1 MAKNKAAEAAASGDA
16 GSGVG
21 TRLKLDPNNANR
33 HTTESLTAVQLSVAR
48 LGAGRSIVADSSG
61 TVIGGEATLK
71 AAQQLGLPLR
81 EVRTNGEELVVVI
94 REDLAPDDPRRTA
107 LAIADNQTAKLSDFD
122 EEVLAQQLRG
132 LSDDQDLL
140 TATGFDD
147 SELMAI
153 LNPDAAAGDAAGTGG
168 GAVVY
173 TLAVDCTS
181 EDQRDKLMARLI
193 KQKFA
198 CRKQ

>member
-1 MAKNKAAEAAASGDA
+1 MARHKATADAESSD
-16 GSGVG
+16 G
-21 TRLKLDPNNANR
+21 TRLKLDPHNANR
-33 HTTESLTAVQLSVAR
+33 HTAESLTAVQLSVAR

-94 REDLAPDDPRRTA
+94 REDLGPDDPRRAA

-122 EEVLAQQLRG
+122 EEVLAEQLRG
-132 LSDDQDLL
+132 LSDNQELL

-147 SELMAI
+147 AELMAI
-153 LNPDAAAGDAAGTGG
+153 LNPDAAGDAAGSGG
-168 GAVVY
+168 GSSVY

-181 EDQRDKLMARLI
+181 EDQRDKLFARLS
-193 KQKFA
+193 KQKFT